1 MSDSRFRIWE
11 FVIFPVSNFFAED
24 SIPFD
29 WFSFLVES
37 KVPFVCV
44 LHQPEQDEMKEHV
57 HVIVCYDGKK
67 SRAQVIEDFLHPN
80 IPTVPANKFFLP
92 VKSVTGA
99 ESYLTHC
106 NQPSK
111 LQYRLA
117 DLVCG
122 NGYKLHVDETGEKL
136 LQAQELMSAVLKHR
150 TVWQFDDALGF
161 VLREHPDSIGTFQRY
176 AYCIT
181 NTLATSR
188 EHSKSP
194 RA

>member
-11 FVIFPVSNFFAED
+11 FVIFPVLNFFADD

-37 KVPFVCV
+37 KVPFLCV

-67 SRAQVIEDFLHPN
+67 SRAQVIEDFAHPN

-106 NQPSK
+106 NQPNK
-111 LQYRLA
+111 LQYRIA

-122 NGYKLHVDETGEKL
+122 NGYNLHIDESGEKL
-136 LQAQELMSAVLKHR
+136 LQAQELMIAVHKHR
-150 TVWQFDDALGF
+150 DSWQFHDALSF
-161 VLREHPDSIGTFQRY
+161 VLCEHPDSIGTFQRY
-176 AYCIT
+176 AYCISQ
-181 NTLATSR
+181 TLGVTVI
-188 EHSKSP
+188 HSKSP
-194 RA
+194 GA